1 MPAGLAAG
9 PRSARAGPMGPVHF
23 VANLPHDLRGRPA
36 DRSGTDRGRGRLAFP
51 QPARQLPALLP
62 TPLRRLPAIRPR
74 HRHAGAENRRHT
86 GKKLLGTN
94 AGFGRIFGLAD
105 GDRGQHPET
114 HGQSDAPGRI
124 EPPLVP
130 VGTFGNGLHDRDHAA
145 QRVRHDPQSVVQHRR
160 LYGGHAHRPVTTNEQ
175 QTLAKRRAGRG
186 RHRHSVYRSGVL
198 PGRPDLQR
206 SRDHVCATAGQTFR
220 SGLQTFVFR
229 ALPGTQPDTGTL
241 RAGRRPRS
249 VAFDRRHGRR
259 RRRLVHHAPHR
270 DRRTRDHL
278 QHAPVGR

>member
-36 DRSGTDRGRGRLAFP
+36 DRSGTDRGRRRLAFP
-51 QPARQLPALLP
+51 QPARQLPAFLP

-86 GKKLLGTN
+86 GKKLLGTH

-145 QRVRHDPQSVVQHRR
+145 QRVRHDPAV
-160 LYGGHAHRPVTTNEQ
+160 
-175 QTLAKRRAGRG
+175 RG
-186 RHRHSVYRSGVL
+186 
-198 PGRPDLQR
+198 
-206 SRDHVCATAGQTFR
+206 TA
-220 SGLQTFVFR
+220 S
-229 ALPGTQPDTGTL
+229 API
-241 RAGRRPRS
+241 RRPCS
-249 VAFDRRHGRR
+249 PACHDK
-259 RRRLVHHAPHR
+259 
-270 DRRTRDHL
+270 
-278 QHAPVGR
+278 